1 MTVSDF
7 IAALTAL
14 PFDAP
19 VCVPVD
25 GGAAY
30 APATVEAVEL
40 RVPHPGWEDQ
50 TGLTAA
56 GFGLGSG
63 AALYHERLGAGLVSA
78 VVVHGGCWVMGRH
91 GVASAGGMT
100 PASPRPGG

>member
-19 VCVPVD
+19 V
-25 GGAAY
+25 
-30 APATVEAVEL
+30 
-40 RVPHPGWEDQ
+40 
-50 TGLTAA
+50 
-56 GFGLGSG
+56 
-63 AALYHERLGAGLVSA
+63 